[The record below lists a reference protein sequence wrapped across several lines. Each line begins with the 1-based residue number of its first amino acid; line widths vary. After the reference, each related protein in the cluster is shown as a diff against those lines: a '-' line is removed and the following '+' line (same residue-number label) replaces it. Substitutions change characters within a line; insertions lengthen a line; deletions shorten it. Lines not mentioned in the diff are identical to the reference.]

1 MPLGT
6 NLVEFPH
13 LSHQAFQHPADLRAT
28 AALRKVRGLDKVIK
42 FASQKAI
49 EQLFHFE
56 NISSRLRVNANQYP
70 SIHKQ
75 FVRMAQ
81 ILDVKKLPSL
91 YIETTPTINAFA
103 AGVENYSI
111 VLCSGLMDIMDEDEL
126 LAILGHELGHVK
138 CEHQLYKTT
147 ASVLTLFGDLVIS
160 QAGSLGIPGVEFLLS
175 AASGGVKFAIMD
187 WNRKAELSCDR
198 AALLVTQNEEKVA
211 SALAKLGGYSSKYA
225 DELNLDEAERQAELY
240 QELGT
245 DSVFMKLLKLQA
257 MMKATHPYPVVRVK
271 EIRQWARSSE
281 YQDILN
287 GNYKSFK
294 ALLAAGFWQDVIV
307 GTLRGKECPNAKCK
321 YPNDDDFTFCLNC
334 QTNIRSAQLI
344 CSKCCKGVDD
354 DWNVCM
360 TCGFRLKPQ
369 ELPEANTAV

>member
-1 MPLGT
+1 MPLRT
-6 NLVEFPH
+6 SLVEFPD
-13 LSHQAFQHPADLRAT
+13 LSHLAFQHPADQRAT
-28 AALRKVRGLDKVIK
+28 SALRKVRGLDRVIK
-42 FASQKAI
+42 FASQKGI
-49 EQLFHFE
+49 EQLFHYE
-56 NISSRLRVNANQYP
+56 NISSKLRVNASQYP
-70 SIHKQ
+70 SIYKQ

-91 YIETTPTINAFA
+91 YIQTTPTINAFA

-160 QAGSLGIPGVEFLLS
+160 QASALAIPGLEFVLS

-240 QELGT
+240 EELGT
-245 DSVFMKLLKLQA
+245 DSILMKLLKLQA
-257 MMKATHPYPVVRVK
+257 MMQATHPYPVVRVK
-271 EIRQWARSSE
+271 EIRQWAKSAE
-281 YQDILN
+281 YQEILK
-287 GNYKSFK
+287 GNYKTFK
-294 ALLAAGFWQDVIV
+294 PLLAAEGWQNVMV
-307 GTLRGKECPNAKCK
+307 GTLRAKECPNSKCK
-321 YPNDDDFTFCLNC
+321 YPNDDDFTFCINC
-334 QTNIRSAQLI
+334 QTNIRSGQLI
-344 CSKCCKGVDD
+344 CSKCHKAVDD
-354 DWNVCM
+354 DWNICM
-360 TCGFRLKPQ
+360 LCGFRLKPQ
-369 ELPEANTAV
+369 ELPEANA